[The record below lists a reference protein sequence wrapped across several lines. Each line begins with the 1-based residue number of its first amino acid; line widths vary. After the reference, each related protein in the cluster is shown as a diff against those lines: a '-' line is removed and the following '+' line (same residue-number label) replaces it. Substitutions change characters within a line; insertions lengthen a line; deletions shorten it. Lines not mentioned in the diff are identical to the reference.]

1 LENIY
6 NAVNIFHQAWKI
18 FTMHLGHISLGLENI
33 IHDLGHIS
41 LGLENIIHDLGN
53 ISPGL
58 EDIYNAVNIFH

>member
-33 IHDLGHIS
+33 IHDLG
-41 LGLENIIHDLGN
+41 N

-58 EDIYNAVNIFH
+58 EDIYNAVNIFHQAWKIFTMQ